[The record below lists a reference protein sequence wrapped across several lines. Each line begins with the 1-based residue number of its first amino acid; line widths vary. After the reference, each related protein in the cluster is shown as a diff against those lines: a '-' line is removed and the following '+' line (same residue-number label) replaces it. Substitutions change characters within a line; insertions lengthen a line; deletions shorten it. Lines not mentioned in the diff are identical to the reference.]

1 MVISKAQKFHFTTPE
16 GKEKENR
23 EREPVLSEGGGKGGL
38 YCVLS
43 LARAWDT
50 FGANAEPDQQKA
62 GWVELSQGGRDKN
75 KVLIHSTH
83 PSFVR
88 PQCRATGKC
97 CFLPGA
103 LFLSLLAHLKALYTD
118 SLAWLDL
125 TLFLRICHSV
135 IFYLPS
141 QASSCLSLFSALL
154 CLFPHCFLSC
164 VSFQHHSLHFITLW
178 HTSFLL
184 FFLCLRLVC
193 IFSSKSPSPFPSL
206 AFTYSVSLSLFLSI
220 FLSFSVPQ
228 KDVLIFLLAILL
240 STLILTAS
248 LLG

>member
-1 MVISKAQKFHFTTPE
+1 MQSQTSRRRGGWSWAKGE
-16 GKEKENR
+16 GIKTR
-23 EREPVLSEGGGKGGL
+23 SWSTAPTRRSFVLSAG
-38 YCVLS
+38 
-43 LARAWDT
+43 
-50 FGANAEPDQQKA
+50 QQVSVA
-62 GWVELSQGGRDKN
+62 
-75 KVLIHSTH
+75 
-83 PSFVR
+83 F
-88 PQCRATGKC
+88 C
-97 CFLPGA
+97 
-103 LFLSLLAHLKALYTD
+103 LLAHLKALYTD

-135 IFYLPS
+135 IFYPPS
-141 QASSCLSLFSALL
+141 QASSCLSLFSGLL

-178 HTSFLL
+178 HASFLL

-193 IFSSKSPSPFPSL
+193 IFSSKSLSPFPSL